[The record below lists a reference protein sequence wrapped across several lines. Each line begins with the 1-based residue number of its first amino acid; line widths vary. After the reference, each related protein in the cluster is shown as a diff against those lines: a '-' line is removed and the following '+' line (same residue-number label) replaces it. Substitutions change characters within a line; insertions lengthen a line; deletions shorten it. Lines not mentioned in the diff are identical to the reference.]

1 MAQTR
6 LIQDLV
12 ELITPNNNDVFVIVD
27 NTTNPSLSV
36 TKKIK
41 YESLKEDLQD
51 MINVLTSGG
60 TGINAS
66 YNDAG
71 NVLTL
76 SVVDNT
82 STQRTIVSSGGTTI
96 GTRQQLN
103 FIKGSGIS
111 FVGADNAGDDRID
124 LTVSV
129 VPGEIAITDLDTSSP
144 LPVVLGGTNATTAS
158 QARANLAAAKLG
170 ANSDITSLSGL
181 TTPLSI
187 SQGGTGADTALQ
199 ALKGL
204 QGLKYITNVGAAGES
219 LVVNDTTLV
228 SNEYR
233 GEIKGIKPG
242 SSKVNVGTDGN
253 DISVDVNADDILSA
267 ASQNVNLNS
276 FRITNIATPVGS
288 TDAATRA
295 YVDQVAGGLTIK
307 EAVIAATTT
316 NIASVYSGGTL
327 TVTGTGT
334 PSIDG
339 VSITATGTRI
349 LVKDQTTATQNGI
362 YTLTT
367 PASAGVSAVFTRAT
381 DYDASPEVVAG
392 TFMFVISG
400 STNASLQFAQTTN
413 TPTLDTDPLVFT
425 VLNDTTIADNSV
437 DNAKLADMAALT
449 IKGAATSGN
458 PQDLTANQAIGILNS
473 GTTRLAANVLAI
485 GSTSASGIV
494 QLYDNIDSTSTALA
508 ATAASVKT
516 AYDTAN
522 SVRVDVQEFTSS
534 GTWTKPTDAKL
545 VCVEVIGGG
554 GGGGGGLKA
563 YAPPSWDSPGG
574 GGGAGGMALRQWLV
588 ASSLSTTVSVTV
600 GAGGAGGAA
609 ITLSSYSGN
618 SGAAGGNSSFG
629 TVVVARGGNGGDGA
643 DISGASGG
651 LGIALNANT
660 VINVYLGSA
669 AGGDGAFGNTSEG
682 KWGYY
687 NPEGPGGG
695 GAGGGLDGQSGLQRT
710 GGQGG
715 GGFVAYDNSAWGTF
729 FGGGG
734 AGGSGGGN
742 NGSSGVNAGD
752 GGGGGGGGNTVN
764 GGNGGSGAF
773 PGGGG
778 GGGGSTNTGTQS
790 GAGGAGANGVV
801 RVYTYF

>member
-36 TKKIK
+36 TKRIK

-76 SVVDNT
+76 SVADNT
-82 STQRTIVSSGGTTI
+82 TTQRTIVSSGGTTI

-111 FVGADNAGDDRID
+111 FVGADNAGSDRVD
-124 LTVSV
+124 LTVAV
-129 VPGEIAITDLDTSSP
+129 VPSEISINDLNTSSP
-144 LPVVLGGTNATTAS
+144 LAIAVGGTNATTAS

-187 SQGGTGADTALQ
+187 SQGGTGADTGLQ

-233 GEIKGIKPG
+233 GEIKGIKAG
-242 SSKVNVGTDGN
+242 SAKVSVGTDGN
-253 DISVDVNADDILSA
+253 DISVDVNPDDILSA
-267 ASQNVNLNS
+267 ASQNINLNG

-307 EAVIAATTT
+307 EAVIAATTA
-316 NIASVYSGGTL
+316 NISSTYSGGTL

-381 DYDASPEVVAG
+381 DYNASVEVAAG

-449 IKGAATSGN
+449 IKGASASGN
-458 PQDLTANQAIGILNS
+458 PQDLTPNQTIGILNS

-494 QLYDNIDSTSTALA
+494 QLYDGVNSTSTAFA
-508 ATAASVKT
+508 ATAASAKT
-516 AYDTAN
+516 AYDKAN
-522 SVRVDVQEFTSS
+522 AAMPVSGGTFTGPIVVPTGSTVSGYAQFDAAQTFTKAQRGGIVALS
-534 GTWTKPTDAKL
+534 GTGTVTPDFSLSNNFTMAVSGAVVL
-545 VCVEVIGGG
+545 
-554 GGGGGGLKA
+554 A
-563 YAPPSWDSPGG
+563 FPSN
-574 GGGAGGMALRQWLV
+574 V
-588 ASSLSTTVSVTV
+588 ASGQSGAIRLEQTGTHVVSYSGAWQFPDGIAPNNTTVS
-600 GAGGAGGAA
+600 GAA
-609 ITLSSYSGN
+609 DLLVYYAHSN
-618 SGAAGGNSSFG
+618 SGITAQLL
-629 TVVVARGGNGGDGA
+629 T
-643 DISGASGG
+643 DIS
-651 LGIALNANT
+651 
-660 VINVYLGSA
+660 
-669 AGGDGAFGNTSEG
+669 
-682 KWGYY
+682 
-687 NPEGPGGG
+687 
-695 GAGGGLDGQSGLQRT
+695 
-710 GGQGG
+710 
-715 GGFVAYDNSAWGTF
+715 
-729 FGGGG
+729 
-734 AGGSGGGN
+734 
-742 NGSSGVNAGD
+742 
-752 GGGGGGGGNTVN
+752 
-764 GGNGGSGAF
+764 
-773 PGGGG
+773 
-778 GGGGSTNTGTQS
+778 
-790 GAGGAGANGVV
+790 
-801 RVYTYF
+801 